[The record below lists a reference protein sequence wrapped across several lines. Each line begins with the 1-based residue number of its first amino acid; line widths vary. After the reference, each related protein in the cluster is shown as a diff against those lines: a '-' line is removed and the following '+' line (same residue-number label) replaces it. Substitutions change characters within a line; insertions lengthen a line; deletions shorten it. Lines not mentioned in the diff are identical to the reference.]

1 MAFAVSTG
9 LRDAGFYALAEN
21 LALELRENGQQPGHG
36 RRRRRAEIK
45 RFTQRNKAHAQCM
58 KLLERPHQISQA
70 PAPPIEPPDDNG
82 IDVSTPC
89 GAHEL
94 FPLPPLADT

>member
-9 LRDAGFYALAEN
+9 LRDASFHTLTEN
-21 LALELRENGQQPGHG
+21 LALELRKNGQHPGHG
-36 RRRRRAEIK
+36 PPRRCGEVS
-45 RFTQRNKAHAQCM
+45 RFTQRNEAHAQGV
-58 KLLERPHQISQA
+58 KLLERPHQISQG
-70 PAPPIEPPDDNG
+70 PAPPIQAPDHNG

-94 FPLPPLADT
+94 FPLPPLADP